1 MLLDLSEGSIG
12 SAKEFWVVF
21 VLNKGLSYKA
31 FFEVLQ
37 GLHRV
42 SRCSVFWVLAQ
53 ERCAKSYPHGD
64 MLAIAGLPFIK
75 FLRRLRAVECKDRVK
90 VSGSGCR
97 TLAIRT
103 FVRKAFRIEELR
115 RVWD

>member
-1 MLLDLSEGSIG
+1 MFL
-12 SAKEFWVVF
+12 
-21 VLNKGLSYKA
+21 
-31 FFEVLQ
+31 
-37 GLHRV
+37 
-42 SRCSVFWVLAQ
+42 VLAQ

-75 FLRRLRAVECKDRVK
+75 FLRRLWAVECKDRVK